1 MGNPKLMAGAMSKIV
16 IPVPP
21 IEVQRQIVETLGKY
35 SLLITGTEEGIPA
48 EIKARRQQYQYYRN
62 KLLTFKP
69 LDAA

>member
-48 EIKARRQQYQYYRN
+48 EIKARRRQYEYYRN
-62 KLLTFKP
+62 KHLTFKP